1 MIRRT
6 KDFSAI
12 LTEPHFTSINR
23 NYFLNRVYDEN
34 VTDEVEEDEKQKDAK
49 AAKSTDTKF

>member
-1 MIRRT
+1 MIRRK

-12 LTEPHFTSINR
+12 LTEPHFTSING
-23 NYFLNRVYDEN
+23 NYFWNRVYDEN